1 MAPGDS
7 CIYVDEDG
15 KEHSALVIHK
25 HEGGTINLVYV
36 SQGDGTFGQDSFGNE
51 RLYAT
56 SVIPYEKGLSGHY
69 FKAG

>member
-1 MAPGDS
+1 MAPGNS

-15 KEHSALVIHK
+15 KEHNALVIHRHK
-25 HEGGTINLVYV
+25 NSVNLVYV
-36 SQGDGTFGQDSFGNE
+36 SQGDGTFGEDSYGNE